1 MFHKLRRKVWE
12 LIYVPKLSS
21 LGLCDAPD
29 RRSKK
34 IKIQKSLKGRL
45 KLEIIIHESLHAC
58 AWDLDEEAVT
68 ETAKDISRLL
78 WREGYRH
85 KDD

>member
-1 MFHKLRRKVWE
+1 MFHKLRGKVWE
-12 LIYVPKLSS
+12 LIYIEMED

-34 IKIQKSLKGRL
+34 IKINKQLSGRI
-45 KLEIIIHESLHAC
+45 KLEIIIHEALHAC
-58 AWDLDEEAVT
+58 AWDLDEEAVS

-78 WREGYRH
+78 WREGYFH
-85 KDD
+85 KDE

>member
-12 LIYVPKLSS
+12 LIYVQMED

-34 IKIQKSLKGRL
+34 IKINKDLKGRL

-78 WREGYRH
+78 YREGYRH
-85 KDD
+85 KDE

>member
-12 LIYVPKLSS
+12 LIYIEMED

-34 IKIQKSLKGRL
+34 IKINKQLSGRI
-45 KLEIIIHESLHAC
+45 KLEIIIHEALHAC
-58 AWDLDEEAVT
+58 AWDLDEEAVS
-68 ETAKDISRLL
+68 ETAKAISRLL
-78 WREGYRH
+78 WREGYFH
-85 KDD
+85 KDE

>member
-12 LIYVPKLSS
+12 LIYVEMED

-34 IKIQKSLKGRL
+34 IKINKQLSGRI
-45 KLEIIIHESLHAC
+45 KLEIIIHEALHAC
-58 AWDLDEEAVT
+58 AWDLDEEAVS

-78 WREGYRH
+78 WRERYFH
-85 KDD
+85 KDE